1 MLKNISLKLIL
12 FYKSSLSPYFGGNC
26 KFEPSCSNYGYEA
39 ISKHGFFKGSS
50 MIFFRLLKCN
60 PLSRGGYDPIK
71 WKILRNY

>member
-1 MLKNISLKLIL
+1 MLRNISLKLIL

-39 ISKHGFFKGSS
+39 IYKHGFLKGSF

-60 PLSRGGYDPIK
+60 PLSRGGYDPVNK
-71 WKILRNY
+71 